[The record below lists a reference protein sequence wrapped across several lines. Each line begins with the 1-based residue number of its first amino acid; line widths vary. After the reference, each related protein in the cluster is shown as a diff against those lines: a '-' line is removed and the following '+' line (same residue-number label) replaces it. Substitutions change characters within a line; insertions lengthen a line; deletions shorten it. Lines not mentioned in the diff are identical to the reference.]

1 LERCRGPFESALKD
15 AGLSASAIDEV
26 VLGGGSTRMP
36 MVQDLVRRLIGKDP
50 NKGVNPDEVVA
61 VGAAIQAGVLSGQVK
76 DILLLDVTPLSLGV
90 ETLGGVMTRI
100 IERNTTVPV
109 RKSQIFS
116 TAEDSQSAVDIHVLQ
131 GERPMSADNNSLGR
145 FRLDGIPPAPRGL
158 PQIEVTFDIDANGI
172 LNVSAQDKA
181 SGKEQRVT
189 ITASTNLNKA
199 DIERMVADAKRNEA
213 EDNRRKEVVEA
224 RNQADNAAY
233 QVEKALRETA
243 TVPQDL
249 RGEAENAVRDLRQA
263 AAGEDLN
270 RIRSLTENI
279 QQLYARILQSAQTA
293 GGTNG
298 AAQGGGSS
306 SGGNPEGDVVEGE
319 FRQA

>member
-1 LERCRGPFESALKD
+1 KE
-15 AGLSASAIDEV
+15 
-26 VLGGGSTRMP
+26 
-36 MVQDLVRRLIGKDP
+36 P

-61 VGAAIQAGVLSGQVK
+61 IGAAIQAGVLSGEVK

-90 ETLGGVMTRI
+90 ETLGGVMTRV

-172 LNVSAQDKA
+172 LNVSAKDQA

-189 ITASTNLNKA
+189 ITASTNLNKT
-199 DIERMVADAKRNEA
+199 DIERMVEDAKHNEA
-213 EDNRRKEVVEA
+213 EDNRRKELVEA

-233 QVEKALRETA
+233 QVEKALRENGN
-243 TVPQDL
+243 VPAEL

-263 AAGEDLN
+263 SSGDDLK
-270 RIRSLTENI
+270 RIRSLTDNM
-279 QQLYARILQSAQTA
+279 QQLYARVAQTA
-293 GGTNG
+293 QPGSTNG
-298 AAQGGGSS
+298 SGPSAPGQ
-306 SGGNPEGDVVEGE
+306 GGNPEGEVVDGE
-319 FRQA
+319 FHQA